1 MLFCSL
7 WRIRIIRCLPDLFV
21 SITTV
26 LSFIIH
32 ILDPFLVIQTFAIPE
47 RMRAR
52 PAERD
57 IFWITTSRFILAKI
71 TITFIRLCVKQV
83 TSKRM
88 EKCILSRSKR
98 WRLSLVSNLYDS
110 LCDVLML
117 KQTNLKGLTLT
128 KLNNIK

>member
-1 MLFCSL
+1 
-7 WRIRIIRCLPDLFV
+7 
-21 SITTV
+21 
-26 LSFIIH
+26 
-32 ILDPFLVIQTFAIPE
+32 
-47 RMRAR
+47 
-52 PAERD
+52 
-57 IFWITTSRFILAKI
+57 
-71 TITFIRLCVKQV
+71 
-83 TSKRM
+83 M